1 MVTVYL
7 QCGVNTN
14 FDVVQFLAALDVN
27 LTQQP
32 NDHDQMTAVIR
43 YYAPY
48 WVNNKGILILLF
60 ALGDDIYLCTVLRL
74 YNLLS
79 MKAIIDLLPT
89 LSPVLS
95 LILIFH

>member
-1 MVTVYL
+1 
-7 QCGVNTN
+7 
-14 FDVVQFLAALDVN
+14 
-27 LTQQP
+27 
-32 NDHDQMTAVIR
+32 MTAVIR

-48 WVNNKGILILLF
+48 LVNNKGILILSF

-79 MKAIIDLLPT
+79 MSAIIDLLPA